1 MNEKQAEDTVNMMNI
16 MWSRQT
22 LEGPARDLME
32 AKLRTVDH
40 ATAKR
45 ALTRLHDTSKWM
57 PSWAEIRELTV
68 PAPSPLEAFQKALS
82 IVNIYSPDQ
91 RDQKSPDAIRATVR
105 RLGGWAVIGQM
116 KIDGEERKWAE
127 KRWAAA
133 WEEVHAEIAAGRPMA
148 ELLPAKR
155 ISALSGVMAGALK
168 GGE

>member
-1 MNEKQAEDTVNMMNI
+1 MTNEETQVAIKFLAANWPQPMSDDQARAYGVKLAKHPFGKVMSILNDLADSEE
-16 MWSRQT
+16 WR
-22 LEGPARDLME
+22 PAW
-32 AKLRTVDH
+32 AKIN
-40 ATAKR
+40 KR
-45 ALTRLHDTSKWM
+45 LA
-57 PSWAEIRELTV
+57 P
-68 PAPSPLEAFQKALS
+68 PAASPLEAFQRALG
-82 IVNIYSPDQ
+82 IVNIYPQGQ

>member
-57 PSWAEIRELTV
+57 PSWRASLTSR
-68 PAPSPLEAFQKALS
+68 ASFARCSLPLVHVDAF
-82 IVNIYSPDQ
+82 
-91 RDQKSPDAIRATVR
+91 R
-105 RLGGWAVIGQM
+105 
-116 KIDGEERKWAE
+116 
-127 KRWAAA
+127 
-133 WEEVHAEIAAGRPMA
+133 
-148 ELLPAKR
+148 
-155 ISALSGVMAGALK
+155 
-168 GGE
+168 